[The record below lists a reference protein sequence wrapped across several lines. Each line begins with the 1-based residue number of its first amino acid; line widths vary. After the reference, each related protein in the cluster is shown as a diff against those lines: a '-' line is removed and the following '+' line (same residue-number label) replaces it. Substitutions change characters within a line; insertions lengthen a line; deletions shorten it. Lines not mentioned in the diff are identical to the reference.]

1 MSSNLA
7 VDTILWGVIMIKIA
21 FFITFVISFLA
32 AQSPVNFKEDNNI
45 TKERNIFKEQSPK
58 RIKIPT
64 H

>member
-1 MSSNLA
+1 M
-7 VDTILWGVIMIKIA
+7 DTILWGVIMIKIA
-21 FFITFVISFLA
+21 FFITFVISFLT

-45 TKERNIFKEQSPK
+45 TKEQNIFKEQPPK

>member
-1 MSSNLA
+1 
-7 VDTILWGVIMIKIA
+7 MIKIA

-32 AQSPVNFKEDNNI
+32 AQSPVNFKEDNT

>member
-1 MSSNLA
+1 
-7 VDTILWGVIMIKIA
+7 MIKIA

-58 RIKIPT
+58 RIKFQRIKI
-64 H
+64 

>member
-1 MSSNLA
+1 
-7 VDTILWGVIMIKIA
+7 MIKIA
-21 FFITFVISFLA
+21 FFITFVISFLT

-45 TKERNIFKEQSPK
+45 TKEQPPK

>member
-1 MSSNLA
+1 M
-7 VDTILWGVIMIKIA
+7 DTILWGVIMIKIA

-45 TKERNIFKEQSPK
+45 TKERNIFKEQPPK

>member
-7 VDTILWGVIMIKIA
+7 VDTIL
-21 FFITFVISFLA
+21 T

-45 TKERNIFKEQSPK
+45 TKEQNIFKEQPPK

>member
-1 MSSNLA
+1 M
-7 VDTILWGVIMIKIA
+7 DTILWGVIMIKIA

-32 AQSPVNFKEDNNI
+32 AQSPVNFKEDNI